1 MRFIQTRPEP
11 WPSFRKCCGPG
22 RAGFPFSY
30 FWAGPGRAWF
40 QIIVQNLFG
49 GSGRVWVCDGSVQ
62 GLPRDEKILQSFLE
76 GGRNNYCGYGFGGC
90 IRVGRLSEPGSARL
104 ARWLVG
110 CSGSLAVWLPLA
122 RSLLRLLAASLAGS
136 LAASFPGCLLARW
149 LLWLDG
155 DSLAALR
162 AGSLAASFAG
172 CVLAHWLLWL
182 ADCFACWLTGCCAR
196 WLVG

>member
-1 MRFIQTRPEP
+1 M
-11 WPSFRKCCGPG
+11 
-22 RAGFPFSY
+22 
-30 FWAGPGRAWF
+30 
-40 QIIVQNLFG
+40 VQNLFG

-62 GLPRDEKILQSFLE
+62 GLPRDEKCLQSCFSRV
-76 GGRNNYCGYGFGGC
+76 GGTIIAVMGLGGC

-182 ADCFACWLTGCCAR
+182 ADCFACWLAGCCAR